1 MIATGDNVG
10 IIEFVPNQISIDSLK
25 RKIRN
30 NSLRTFFENYF
41 GPTNSQSKINLMD

>member
-1 MIATGDNVG
+1 VG
-10 IIEFVPNQISIDSLK
+10 IIEFVPNQISMDSLK

-41 GPTNSQSKINLMD
+41 GPVDCKSI